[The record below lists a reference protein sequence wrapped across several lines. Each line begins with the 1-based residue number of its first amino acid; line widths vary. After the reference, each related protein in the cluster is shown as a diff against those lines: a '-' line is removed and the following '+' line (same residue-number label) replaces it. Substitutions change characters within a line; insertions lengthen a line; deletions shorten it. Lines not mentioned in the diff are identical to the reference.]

1 MQSRSFPDDLT
12 SLISQ
17 GFLTD
22 HEQALETLYAD
33 DAENSRH
40 FNICLNMMATRIA
53 TVFASLKVYTF
64 YTHSPKGDSL
74 RLPFIVTRNLG
85 FGAGKLF
92 FIRTLSA
99 KLMIYG
105 LIGNSSFSHISLFF
119 YVCLGT
125 TLCSVSSC

>member
-1 MQSRSFPDDLT
+1 MILPL
-12 SLISQ
+12 SQ

-74 RLPFIVTRNLG
+74 RL
-85 FGAGKLF
+85 
-92 FIRTLSA
+92 
-99 KLMIYG
+99 
-105 LIGNSSFSHISLFF
+105 
-119 YVCLGT
+119 
-125 TLCSVSSC
+125 